1 MAKDSIRDYSATSSN
16 NSDIQSVDISEGCA
30 PSGLNN
36 AIREV
41 MADLKDVSA
50 GTVALETPVADS
62 FSTDTISEKT
72 SAAGVTI
79 DSVLLK
85 DNTVTATSFTGNG
98 SALTNLTS
106 GNLTGA
112 LPAIDG
118 SNLTGVGGTT
128 PAFCATRNSEQT
140 SNSGSATTLALN
152 VELLDSDGKYNTSNY
167 RFTPTVAGH
176 YYLFAQASNQNL
188 NSQAELRVF
197 IRKNGSTI
205 AQGHVAGNN
214 SSSNRDYTVNCA
226 IVIEAD
232 TDDYFDA
239 EGFQSLSNGQQIAT
253 TQRAFFLGFKVA

>member
-1 MAKDSIRDYSATSSN
+1 MAKDSIRDFSATSSN

-41 MADLKDVSA
+41 MTDLKNVST

-118 SNLTGVGGTT
+118 SALTGVSGGKVLQVVQTTTEAEKSTTSTAFAASGIYVNITPSSTSSKVLVSVGFTMGASPNGPPEYKLYRGTT
-128 PAFCATRNSEQT
+128 ALANARMSFQADANWNGTTDRGTIEVLDSPNTTALTTYQIYFKRNGT
-140 SNSGSATTLALN
+140 GAARIGRSGDKTHATTSTYVTAM
-152 VELLDSDGKYNTSNY
+152 EI
-167 RFTPTVAGH
+167 AG
-176 YYLFAQASNQNL
+176 
-188 NSQAELRVF
+188 
-197 IRKNGSTI
+197 
-205 AQGHVAGNN
+205 
-214 SSSNRDYTVNCA
+214 
-226 IVIEAD
+226 
-232 TDDYFDA
+232 
-239 EGFQSLSNGQQIAT
+239 
-253 TQRAFFLGFKVA
+253 